1 MKDKTCNSCYI
12 KKGAN
17 DFSAKQAICKS
28 CRAVQATTQ
37 NHNKRLEER
46 KIKREQWRAIC
57 GVENEEFENTFI
69 KEECLPYMKTQTDL
83 FSFCDVPCNVRKDY
97 AESDFYK
104 KGYMLKPIFFTDKK
118 KNTVGIIHII

>member
-1 MKDKTCNSCYI
+1 MKDKTCNSCYV

-46 KIKREQWRAIC
+46 K
-57 GVENEEFENTFI
+57 ENESNGAQYLE
-69 KEECLPYMKTQTDL
+69 
-83 FSFCDVPCNVRKDY
+83 
-97 AESDFYK
+97 
-104 KGYMLKPIFFTDKK
+104 LK
-118 KNTVGIIHII
+118 